1 MNDIEKKF
9 RDEIEVERLWV
20 VTGHGQYVFSRC
32 CWYPASWLS
41 GSGTRLRPPVKLA
54 QGGRVLTFTDIS
66 DLNKRE
72 QALEKARKDA
82 GWSPPRQRPRRKI
95 NWPATVRIR
104 IASINKSLRGTHN
117 RIKGNPDR

>member
-1 MNDIEKKF
+1 M
-9 RDEIEVERLWV
+9 
-20 VTGHGQYVFSRC
+20 
-32 CWYPASWLS
+32 
-41 GSGTRLRPPVKLA
+41 
-54 QGGRVLTFTDIS
+54 LTFTDIS

-104 IASINKSLRGTHN
+104 IASINKSLREHIIELRAILTDKSEKDDPENSRRQAG
-117 RIKGNPDR
+117 RESLVFLSADSNPS